1 MSTPN
6 MAAGTDRSSH
16 RFRDSETQFPVM
28 TFQCLGAVLGLR
40 LTVKKKN
47 IYIYKYTG
55 VSKNNG
61 SPKSSH
67 FNRVFHYFHHPF
79 WGTSILGNIH
89 INVPPFRTHNHGSVE
104 NGCISSISFLS
115 ILCVIFH

>member
-47 IYIYKYTG
+47 IYIYI
-55 VSKNNG
+55 NI
-61 SPKSSH
+61 
-67 FNRVFHYFHHPF
+67 RVFPKIMVAPNHPILIGF
-79 WGTSILGNIH
+79 SIIFTIHFGVPLFLETSI
-89 INVPPFRTHNHGSVE
+89 
-104 NGCISSISFLS
+104 
-115 ILCVIFH
+115 